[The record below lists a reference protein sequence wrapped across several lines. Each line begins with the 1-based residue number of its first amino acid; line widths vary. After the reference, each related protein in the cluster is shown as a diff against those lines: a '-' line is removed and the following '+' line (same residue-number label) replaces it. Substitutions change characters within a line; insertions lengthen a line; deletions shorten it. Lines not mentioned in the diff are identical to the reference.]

1 LVQTLHPLTKVLH
14 PAPEDE
20 LLEHSEKLVSLQ
32 LEEVVVVAA
41 LQTLQELLQVPQ
53 LVLVPQLVREAFQQL
68 FDFVLAR

>member
-1 LVQTLHPLTKVLH
+1 VQTLHPLTKVLH

-20 LLEHSEKLVSLQ
+20 LLEHREKLVSLQ